1 MAQVR
6 VQLGDKMQRLVLS
19 AVVLMLTG
27 LFATGALAA
36 KALTSKAQLETGATH
51 IIVGKVRSISV
62 SKNVEPEW
70 VTTAYAAEIV
80 IDKIEKGEGLK
91 VGDVVHARY
100 LTRGWRGIGTPPPYD
115 AGHSPKPN
123 NNDSVRVYLVNQ
135 GYNGAGYTMDGGYD
149 VYYKNGFEI
158 LPTATP
164 SR

>member
-1 MAQVR
+1 MKRHA
-6 VQLGDKMQRLVLS
+6 LS
-19 AVVLMLTG
+19 AVGLVLTG

-36 KALTSKAQLETGATH
+36 KALTSKARLEMGATH
-51 IIVGKVRSISV
+51 IIVGKVRSISFT
-62 SKNVEPEW
+62 KNVESAW
-70 VTTAYAAEIV
+70 VTTAYVAEIA
-80 IDKIEKGEGLK
+80 IDKIEKGEGLR
-91 VGDVVHARY
+91 VGDVVRARY
-100 LTRGWRGIGTPPPYD
+100 LTRGWRGIGTPPPHD
-115 AGHSPKPN
+115 SGHNPKPN